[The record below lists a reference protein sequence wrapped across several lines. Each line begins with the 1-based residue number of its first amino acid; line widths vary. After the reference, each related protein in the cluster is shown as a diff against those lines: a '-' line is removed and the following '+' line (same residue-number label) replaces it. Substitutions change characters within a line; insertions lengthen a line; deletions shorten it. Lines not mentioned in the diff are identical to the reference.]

1 MEISERIYLLPKE
14 GNQYKANLHAHTT
27 VSDGKFTPEELK
39 RLYMSRGYSVI
50 AYTDHKLC
58 EPHPELTDDS
68 FVALTGVE
76 IAFGIGRSKSIHIC
90 GISRDPLKSIMIPNN
105 VIDDME
111 LVNGGIETLNSENFI
126 TTLNHPRW
134 SGMSYDDLVATANVK
149 CMEVANG
156 FEMIQDGY
164 GVSDALYELEL
175 RRGRKVYPIATDD
188 SHTESAPGEPGY
200 EYFRGFTMIKAP
212 KLTYDALIFA
222 LDAGN
227 FYASCGPT
235 FGDVYIE
242 GSILHVECSA
252 VAGVYAHGTL
262 YSHRAAKIAGGN
274 EITSAD
280 LDVTK
285 IIESSEYIFV
295 EIVDAEGKRAW
306 CAPLWLK

>member
-27 VSDGKFTPEELK
+27 VSDGKFTPDELK

-58 EPHPELTDDS
+58 EPHPELSDDS

-76 IAFGIGRSKSIHIC
+76 IAFGIGGSKSIHVC

-105 VIDDME
+105 VADEME
-111 LVNGGIETLNSENFI
+111 LVNGGIKMLNSENFI

-175 RRGRKVYPIATDD
+175 RRGRRVYPIATDD

-212 KLTYDALIFA
+212 ELTYDALIFA

-235 FGDVYIE
+235 FSDIYIE

-285 IIESSEYIFV
+285 LLESSEYIFV

-306 CAPLWLK
+306 CAPLWLR